1 MRRIRLSE
9 FGNSLSTRELG
20 KEVSK
25 QVDFSIP
32 GEIILDFQD
41 VRMINSSF
49 ADELV
54 GKNAKEL
61 GFDNFKRK
69 VKIQNATENIRLVIR
84 KALVDRLLD

>member
-1 MRRIRLSE
+1 MKRVRLSE
-9 FGNSLSTRELG
+9 FGNTLSTRELG

-25 QVDFSIP
+25 QVDFSTP
-32 GEIILDFQD
+32 GEVILDFQD

-49 ADELV
+49 ADELI

-61 GFDNFKRK
+61 RFDTFKRK
-69 VKIQNATENIRLVIR
+69 VKIENATENIRLVIR

>member
-1 MRRIRLSE
+1 MKRIRLSE

-49 ADELV
+49 ADELI

-61 GFDNFKRK
+61 GFDTFKRK
-69 VKIQNATENIRLVIR
+69 VKIQNATDNIKLVIK
-84 KALVDRLLD
+84 KAMMDRLLG

>member
-49 ADELV
+49 ADELI

-69 VKIQNATENIRLVIR
+69 VKIQDATENIRLVIR
-84 KALVDRLLD
+84 KSLVDRLID

>member
-9 FGNSLSTRELG
+9 FGSTLSTRELG

-25 QVDFSIP
+25 QVDFLEP
-32 GEIILDFQD
+32 GEIVLDFQE
-41 VRMINSSF
+41 VRMVNSSF
-49 ADELV
+49 ADELI

-84 KALVDRLLD
+84 KALVDRLID